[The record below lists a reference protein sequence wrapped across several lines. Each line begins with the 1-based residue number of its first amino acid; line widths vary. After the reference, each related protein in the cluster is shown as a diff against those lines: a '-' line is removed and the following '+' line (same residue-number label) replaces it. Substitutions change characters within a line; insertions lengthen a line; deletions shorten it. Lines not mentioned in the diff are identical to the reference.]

1 MGNERRR
8 GGGGF
13 GGGRGLEGKEGSG
26 DREIIVLVTPS
37 SCPIKP
43 EMVEG
48 EGGGGVNKKIKAHSV
63 CS

>member
-13 GGGRGLEGKEGSG
+13 GGGRGLERKEGSG

-48 EGGGGVNKKIKAHSV
+48 EGGGGGK
-63 CS
+63 